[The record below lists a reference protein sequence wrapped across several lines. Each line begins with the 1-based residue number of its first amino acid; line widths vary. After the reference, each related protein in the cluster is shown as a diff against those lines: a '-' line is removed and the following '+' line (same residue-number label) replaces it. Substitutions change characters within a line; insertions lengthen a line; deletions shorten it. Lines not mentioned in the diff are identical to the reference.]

1 MIHQMLDTL
10 DAMPHSTV
18 EWLAN
23 YHYHRQ
29 KQYTLAECTRFA
41 RIATGQITG
50 HVQIFVAPHF
60 YWELMVD
67 DVLMAYGQATDDTAA
82 IDAATLADNKWRCR
96 ETA

>member
-29 KQYTLAECTRFA
+29 KQYSYEECMRFA
-41 RIATGQITG
+41 QIVTGKMTG
-50 HVQIFVAPHF
+50 HVHIYVSPTF
-60 YWELMVD
+60 YWELTVN
-67 DVLMAYGQATDDTAA
+67 DVLMGYGQATDDTAA

-96 ETA
+96 ETR

>member
-29 KQYTLAECTRFA
+29 KQYTLAECKRFA
-41 RIATGQITG
+41 QIATGKITG

-60 YWELMVD
+60 YWELIVD
-67 DVLMAYGQATDDTAA
+67 DVLMDYGQADSETAA
-82 IDAATLADNKWRCR
+82 IDAATLADNKRCCR